1 MSQEVAFYLPDMLRN
16 WPWPHSISAF
26 YDEVKKESS
35 EWCESFKAFSPKV
48 QDVFNF
54 SSYSSSSTDTDVAN
68 GTTARY
74 QMNCVMD
81 TLWDPSKPR
90 PDDEWVG
97 GALLVERNPHCN
109 LHHTEVLYRIFRGL
123 YGRAPSYLNLRRKTI
138 GLVPSFLI
146 IQIHLDI
153 PDEVME
159 NPALKELTTVIID
172 MLIVHNDLC
181 SYNVEQARGDVDHNL
196 ITIFDQLTEKF
207 WEAWDRIPTYNGPLD
222 LQVRI
227 YTDRLGNW
235 VCGYDQWSFEVE
247 ISAPFLPAVMLI
259 RILEQAILWQGW
271 ADIQRS
277 RQIVLLPKQ
286 SAVEE

>member
-1 MSQEVAFYLPDMLRN
+1 MLRN
-16 WPWPHSISAF
+16 WPWPRSISAF

-54 SSYSSSSTDTDVAN
+54 TEFGDLSEKLLITCIYELNEMVQYSSSSTDTDVAN

-74 QMNCVMD
+74 QMDCVMD
-81 TLWDPSKPR
+81 ALWDPSKPR

-97 GALLVERNPHCN
+97 GA
-109 LHHTEVLYRIFRGL
+109 
-123 YGRAPSYLNLRRKTI
+123 
-138 GLVPSFLI
+138 
-146 IQIHLDI
+146 IHLDI

-227 YTDRLGNW
+227 YTDGLGNW
-235 VCGYDQWSFEVE
+235 VRGYDQWSFESE
-247 ISAPFLPAVMLI
+247 QYFGKDGRIFSAAARLSFSLNGRRLKNDCGYNA
-259 RILEQAILWQGW
+259 
-271 ADIQRS
+271 RS
-277 RQIVLLPKQ
+277 K
-286 SAVEE
+286 